1 MQEKSLLVLCD
12 LTLLSVLAALAPPS
26 VWVTGAAWETVGL
39 MAETMTEEQ
48 TSSQNFKP

>member
-1 MQEKSLLVLCD
+1 MEQISIFVLQD

-39 MAETMTEEQ
+39 MAETMTEE
-48 TSSQNFKP
+48 